1 MKTNEIK
8 AEDHLLSK
16 KEFTVLF
23 DHIQGIGKTQIPTN
37 FDSNSFYPKE
47 NYASHQDQK
56 TGLIG
61 AAYNIIQHLMLRYKF
76 SIIKQYSQ
84 GNSILD
90 IGGGTGTFASFFK
103 KKGFDVTL
111 TEPNNRA
118 RIQAS
123 HKGLLTFTT
132 PTDLPPQ
139 SAYSILTLWHVFEH
153 LPAPQK
159 ALQNY
164 HKLLKNKGLLL
175 LALPNYD
182 SFDATYY
189 QEYWA
194 ALDVPRHLWHYTPK
208 GITSLVSE
216 KGFRFQKSYPLWFD
230 AFYIA
235 YLSEQYRKSKF
246 PLLRG
251 FFIGLFSNLSALF
264 TGQYSSLI
272 YIFRKED

>member
-8 AEDHLLSK
+8 AKDHLLSK

-23 DHIQGIGKTQIPTN
+23 DHNQGIGQTQVPTN
-37 FDSNSFYPKE
+37 LDSNAFYPKE

-56 TGLIG
+56 TDFIG
-61 AAYNIIQHLMLRYKF
+61 AVYNKIQHLMFRYKF

-90 IGGGTGTFASFFK
+90 IGGVTGTFASFIK

-123 HKGLLTFTT
+123 NKGLLTFPT
-132 PTDLPPQ
+132 PTDLPPE

-175 LALPNYD
+175 LALPNYA

-216 KGFRFQKSYPLWFD
+216 QGFRFQKSYPLWFD

-246 PLLRG
+246 PLFRG

>member
-23 DHIQGIGKTQIPTN
+23 DHNQGIGQTQIPTN
-37 FDSNSFYPKE
+37 FDANAFYPNE

-56 TGLIG
+56 KGLIG
-61 AAYNIIQHLMLRYKF
+61 VAYNIIQHLMLRYKF

-123 HKGLLTFTT
+123 HKGLLTFPT

-139 SAYSILTLWHVFEH
+139 SAYSTLTLWHVFEH

-175 LALPNYD
+175 LDLPNYD

-272 YIFRKED
+272 YIFRKKD

>member
-23 DHIQGIGKTQIPTN
+23 DHNQGIGQTQIPTN
-37 FDSNSFYPKE
+37 FDANAFYPNE

-56 TGLIG
+56 KGLIG
-61 AAYNIIQHLMLRYKF
+61 VAYNIIQHLMLRYKF

-123 HKGLLTFTT
+123 HKGLLTFPI

-139 SAYSILTLWHVFEH
+139 SAYSTLTLWHVFEH

-175 LALPNYD
+175 VALPNYD

>member
-23 DHIQGIGKTQIPTN
+23 DHNQGIGQTQIPTN
-37 FDSNSFYPKE
+37 VDANAFYPNE

-56 TGLIG
+56 KGLIG
-61 AAYNIIQHLMLRYKF
+61 VAYNIIQHLMLRYKF

-123 HKGLLTFTT
+123 HKGLLTFPT

-139 SAYSILTLWHVFEH
+139 SAYSTLTLWHVFEH

-272 YIFRKED
+272 YIFRKKD

>member
-8 AEDHLLSK
+8 AKDHLLSK

-23 DHIQGIGKTQIPTN
+23 DHNQGIGQTQVPTN
-37 FDSNSFYPKE
+37 FDSNAFYPKE
-47 NYASHQDQK
+47 NYASHQDKK
-56 TGLIG
+56 TGFIG
-61 AAYNIIQHLMLRYKF
+61 AVYNKIQHLMFRYKF

-123 HKGLLTFTT
+123 HKGLLTFPT
-132 PTDLPPQ
+132 PTDLPPE

-175 LALPNYD
+175 LALPNY
-182 SFDATYY
+182 
-189 QEYWA
+189 
-194 ALDVPRHLWHYTPK
+194 
-208 GITSLVSE
+208 
-216 KGFRFQKSYPLWFD
+216 
-230 AFYIA
+230 
-235 YLSEQYRKSKF
+235 
-246 PLLRG
+246 
-251 FFIGLFSNLSALF
+251 
-264 TGQYSSLI
+264 
-272 YIFRKED
+272 

>member
-8 AEDHLLSK
+8 AKDHLLSK
-16 KEFTVLF
+16 EEFTVLF
-23 DHIQGIGKTQIPTN
+23 DHNQGIGQTQIPTN
-37 FDSNSFYPKE
+37 FDANAFYPNE

-56 TGLIG
+56 KGLIG
-61 AAYNIIQHLMLRYKF
+61 VAYNIIQHLMLRYKF

-123 HKGLLTFTT
+123 HKGLLTFPT

-139 SAYSILTLWHVFEH
+139 SAYSTLTLWHVFEH

-272 YIFRKED
+272 YIFRKKD

>member
-23 DHIQGIGKTQIPTN
+23 DHNQGIGQTQIPTN
-37 FDSNSFYPKE
+37 FDANAFYPNE

-56 TGLIG
+56 KGLIG
-61 AAYNIIQHLMLRYKF
+61 VAYNIIQHLMLRYKF

-123 HKGLLTFTT
+123 HKGLLTFPT

-139 SAYSILTLWHVFEH
+139 SAYSTLTLWHVFEH

-272 YIFRKED
+272 YIFRKKD

>member
-1 MKTNEIK
+1 MKKIEINVK
-8 AEDHLLSK
+8 DHLLSRE
-16 KEFTVLF
+16 EFTVLF
-23 DHIQGIGKTQIPTN
+23 DHNQGIGQTQLPTN
-37 FDSNSFYPKE
+37 FDANAFYPKE

-56 TGLIG
+56 KGLIG
-61 AAYNIIQHLMLRYKF
+61 VAYNMIQLLMFRYKF

-90 IGGGTGTFASFFK
+90 IGGGTGSFASFFK
-103 KKGFDVTL
+103 KKGFDVIL
-111 TEPNNRA
+111 TEPNKSA

-123 HKGLLTFTT
+123 HKGLLTFAT
-132 PTDLPPQ
+132 PTDLPPK
-139 SAYSILTLWHVFEH
+139 SAFSTLTLWHVFEH
-153 LPAPQK
+153 LSAPQQT
-159 ALQNY
+159 LQKY
-164 HKLLKNKGLLL
+164 HKLLKNKGLLI
-175 LALPNYD
+175 LALPNYA
-182 SFDATYY
+182 SFDASYY

-216 KGFRFQKSYPLWFD
+216 QGYRFQKSFPLLFD

>member
-23 DHIQGIGKTQIPTN
+23 DHNQGIGQTQIPTN
-37 FDSNSFYPKE
+37 FDANAFYPNE

-56 TGLIG
+56 KGLIG
-61 AAYNIIQHLMLRYKF
+61 VAYNIIQHLMLRYKF

-123 HKGLLTFTT
+123 HKGLLTFPT

-139 SAYSILTLWHVFEH
+139 SAYSTLTLWHVFEH
-153 LPAPQK
+153 LPTPQK

-235 YLSEQYRKSKF
+235 YLSEQYRK
-246 PLLRG
+246 
-251 FFIGLFSNLSALF
+251 
-264 TGQYSSLI
+264 
-272 YIFRKED
+272 

>member
-61 AAYNIIQHLMLRYKF
+61 AAYNIVQHLMLRYKF
-76 SIIKQYSQ
+76 SIIKQYSH

-123 HKGLLTFTT
+123 HKGLLIFPT

-139 SAYSILTLWHVFEH
+139 SAYSTLTLWHVFEH

>member
-23 DHIQGIGKTQIPTN
+23 DHNQGIGQTQIPTN
-37 FDSNSFYPKE
+37 FDANAFYPSE

-56 TGLIG
+56 KGLIG
-61 AAYNIIQHLMLRYKF
+61 VAYNIIQHLMLRYKF

-123 HKGLLTFTT
+123 HKGLLTFPT

-139 SAYSILTLWHVFEH
+139 SAYSTLTLWHVFEH

-189 QEYWA
+189 QENWA

>member
-1 MKTNEIK
+1 MKKNEINVK
-8 AEDHLLSK
+8 DHLLSK
-16 KEFTVLF
+16 EEFTVLF
-23 DHIQGIGKTQIPTN
+23 DHNQGIGQTQIPTN
-37 FDSNSFYPKE
+37 FDANAFYPKE

-56 TGLIG
+56 KGLIG
-61 AAYNIIQHLMLRYKF
+61 VAYNMIQLLMFRYKF

-90 IGGGTGTFASFFK
+90 IGGGTGAFASFFK
-103 KKGFDVTL
+103 KKGFNVTL

-123 HKGLLTFTT
+123 HKGLLTFPT
-132 PTDLPPQ
+132 PTDLPPE

-175 LALPNYD
+175 LALPNYA

-216 KGFRFQKSYPLWFD
+216 QGFRFQKSFPLWFD

-246 PLLRG
+246 PLFRG

>member
-8 AEDHLLSK
+8 AKDHLLSK

-23 DHIQGIGKTQIPTN
+23 DHNQGIGQTQVPTN
-37 FDSNSFYPKE
+37 FDSNAFYPKE

-56 TGLIG
+56 KGLIG
-61 AAYNIIQHLMLRYKF
+61 AAYKMIQLLMFRYKF
-76 SIIKQYSQ
+76 SIIKQYCQ

-90 IGGGTGTFASFFK
+90 IGGGTGAFASFFK
-103 KKGFDVTL
+103 KKAFDVIL
-111 TEPNNRA
+111 TEPNKKA

-123 HKGLLTFTT
+123 HKGLLTF
-132 PTDLPPQ
+132 PKPIDLPPK
-139 SAYSILTLWHVFEH
+139 STFSILTLWHVFEH

-164 HKLLKNKGLLL
+164 HTLLKNKGLLL
-175 LALPNYD
+175 LALPNYA

-194 ALDVPRHLWHYTPK
+194 ALDVPRHLRHYTPK

-216 KGFRFQKSYPLWFD
+216 QGFRFQKSFPLLFD